1 MLTKNLWNDFQIFMN
16 FRVVFLEIV
25 VFGKISYD
33 HWICFIPHILKHRQN
48 IAFITF
54 IQLFCSVQ
62 IFFYASQGKF
72 PFIYK
77 LIIS

>member
-1 MLTKNLWNDFQIFMN
+1 MLTKDLWNDFQIFMN

-25 VFGKISYD
+25 VFGQISYD
-33 HWICFIPHILKHRQN
+33 HWIGFIPHIFKHRQN

-54 IQLFCSVQ
+54 IQLFCFDQ
-62 IFFYASQGKF
+62 IFFDGSQGKF
-72 PFIYK
+72 PFIYQ